1 MQNFI
6 YFKVNEVRTSDDTLL
21 TIKLT
26 LIYKL
31 NDIYKMLDC
40 TQDPISDFINAICA
54 DIVSFVGK
62 YTFSEFLLNS
72 NGLNNLENY
81 SQLNQRSSRIGY
93 TLSSIIYNGYH
104 SSDALQAIQDN
115 AIQKRT
121 EIRLQSEVDLHNQE
135 IANLKLKCEAERF
148 KLQSDLTRLKI
159 DFSNQ
164 INALNSKYSLEIN
177 AINFENEKILKDKE
191 ETEKQNFK
199 KKENKVQ
206 LSHFDDLK
214 KLGIDINT
222 YLLESN
228 KAENKID
235 KRYDF
240 L

>member
-1 MQNFI
+1 
-6 YFKVNEVRTSDDTLL
+6 L

-62 YTFSEFLLNS
+62 YSFSDFLINSNELNS
-72 NGLNNLENY
+72 LDNY
-81 SQLNQRSSRIGY
+81 QQLNQRSSRIGY
-93 TLSSIIYNGYH
+93 LITSIIYNGYH

-121 EIRLQSEVDLHNQE
+121 EIRLQSEVDSHNQE

-148 KLQSDLTRLKI
+148 KLQSDLTHLKI
-159 DFSNQ
+159 DFTNKL
-164 INALNSKYSLEIN
+164 NTLNSNCSIEIN
-177 AINFENEKILKDKE
+177 AIKFENEKKLREKEVLERQVILKR
-191 ETEKQNFK
+191 
-199 KKENKVQ
+199 ENKIN
-206 LSHFDDLK
+206 LEHFDNLT
-214 KLGIDINT
+214 KLGIDVNS

-228 KAENKID
+228 KADNKID
-235 KRYDF
+235 KKYDF
-240 L
+240 V